1 MFLIGCAFINMHWT
15 TRSRDLQIFEGSNR
29 SRKGEHNLPSF
40 HSPFVGRDANV
51 SKITNMLLTDPF
63 VRAVHI
69 TGAPAIGKTRLAV
82 QVGFNLVEHGVDVR
96 YVHVTEQWL
105 WVQPNKPTPGPSDSF
120 KSEKDTTA
128 LIKSGTFDLIVMGYL
143 WLFPKERIKD
153 VLPSA
158 SDLIEWVED
167 LKVPTVV
174 ILDNCD
180 DVLEGHLQDDL
191 FELIQKL
198 HNASNLVKTIS
209 TSRVHFTPTGV
220 KPFPLGALDVVSS
233 TDLLQ
238 SECENIKNKEARKI
252 AGLVGCNPLGLR
264 LAAGLACDMPV
275 QALISELEDDS
286 IKILSCE
293 SIPSQEKMDSL
304 IETSVIRLEQDI
316 KLCAKNIS
324 LFPSSLSQEA
334 GKRVLSGLG
343 VQDITSCFNKLV
355 HQSLLEWYYIDSDSR
370 YIYHQ
375 LIKDF
380 LKPMSYPEYYKGDS
394 GFCVH
399 YVNYYTWRVTNL
411 LKDCRIEFTKYCKH
425 WFRSE
430 DQNVRHVLDAISFCP
445 LHKKVETLLQWTGI
459 LTSPIFWEFYD
470 EETVAG
476 LIHKGLQL
484 ILKLYDSNG
493 VDALKSYGRDL
504 NTTFSIL
511 SKQAIEWNRVKFTYL
526 RQQRNSFSYFQRP
539 AIVRELINLCVV
551 ECQMYCT
558 ESEEN
563 SIPTISFHLCR
574 LGCDRDCRYYITE
587 MCLVALFTSLLLPH
601 VVQILK
607 LPKTRYRWLNS
618 TVLHVLA
625 YAVSLMA
632 SNTPA
637 HYLAKLVQLCTSYVL
652 PLIQNRVSSTT
663 FDSQYL
669 LITLMELMM
678 MLMSASACLRFGGL
692 KSFLSF
698 PVSILF
704 LYYLSNYI
712 SLPFAVRVITVF
724 CVWLVSTR
732 SVTLLKLSILLLVL
746 AGQEMVLTECPYLSD
761 SSVWNTKSCQ
771 HHAIISSYA
780 AV

>member
-1 MFLIGCAFINMHWT
+1 MS
-15 TRSRDLQIFEGSNR
+15 RSSDLQIFEGSSR

-40 HSPFVGRDANV
+40 NSPFVGREANV

-82 QVGFNLVEHGVDVR
+82 QVGFNLVEHGVDVH

-105 WVQPNKPTPGPSDSF
+105 WVQPNKPSPGPSDSS

-191 FELIQKL
+191 FDLIQKL
-198 HNASNLVKTIS
+198 RNASNLVKTIS
-209 TSRVHFTPTGV
+209 TSRVHFTPTGI
-220 KPFPLGALDVVSS
+220 KHFPLGALDVVSS

-238 SECENIKNKEARKI
+238 RECENIKNEEARQI

-264 LAAGLACDMPV
+264 LAAGLACVMPV

-286 IKILSCE
+286 IKTLSCE

-304 IETSVIRLEQDI
+304 IETSINRLEQDV

-343 VQDITSCFNKLV
+343 IQDITSCFNKLV
-355 HQSLLEWYYIDSDSR
+355 HRSLLEWYYIDSDSR

-380 LKPMSYPEYYKGDS
+380 LKPMSYHDYYKGDS

-399 YVNYYTWRVTNL
+399 YVSYYTWRVMNL
-411 LKDCRIEFTKYCKH
+411 IEDCTIEFTKYCKH

-430 DQNVRHVLDAISFCP
+430 DQNVRHVLDAISYCP
-445 LHKKVETLLQWTGI
+445 LHKKVETLLQWRGI

-511 SKQAIEWNRVKFTYL
+511 SKQAIEWNRAKFTYL

-551 ECQMYCT
+551 ECQTYCT

-563 SIPTISFHLCR
+563 SIPTIFFHLCR
-574 LGCDRDCRYYITE
+574 LSCDRDCRYYITE

-618 TVLHVLA
+618 IVLHVSA

-652 PLIQNRVSSTT
+652 PLIQNRVSVSTA
-663 FDSQYL
+663 FDSLYL
-669 LITLMELMM
+669 LNTLMELMM
-678 MLMSASACLRFGGL
+678 VLMSASASLRFGGL
-692 KSFLSF
+692 KSFLFF

-704 LYYLSNYI
+704 LYYLSDHI
-712 SLPFAVRVITVF
+712 SLPFTVRVITVLYIWF
-724 CVWLVSTR
+724 VSAR
-732 SVTLLKLSILLLVL
+732 SVTFLKLSVLLLVL
-746 AGQEMVLTECPYLSD
+746 AGQELVLTECPYLSD
-761 SSVWNTKSCQ
+761 SSVWNMKSCQ
-771 HHAIISSYA
+771 HHAVISSYTT
-780 AV
+780 V